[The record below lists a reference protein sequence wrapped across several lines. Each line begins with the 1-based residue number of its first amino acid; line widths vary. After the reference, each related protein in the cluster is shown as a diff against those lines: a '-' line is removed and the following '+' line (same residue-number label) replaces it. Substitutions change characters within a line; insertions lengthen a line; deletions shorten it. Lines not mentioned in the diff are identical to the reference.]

1 MAKKDGKT
9 KQMSGEATDL
19 AKSTANGAES
29 QAREAVE
36 QVQDEARDLAVRTAI
51 REAPYAAI
59 GLGDLLV
66 ETARDVEAS
75 SLPQRLLHTPVA
87 VVSRVSNLGTDPKV
101 TYLMLAARGHGLRL
115 QATGGQA
122 TSAVEEHTKATAE
135 HAQEAAT
142 ATRDGAQEVAERT
155 GAAAEA
161 TGGRAK
167 ALLGKAKGAAT
178 RRPKTDETQDDASP
192 APTEE
197 EPESTADTENGEAAE
212 RTGAAE
218 ATGGRTKAL
227 LGKAKGAATRR
238 PKTTDKQDDDAARS
252 SSEND
257 GSTADTGTGALE
269 NRTVTQL
276 RNRARELDIEGRTSM
291 KKQELV
297 QAIRDAT

>member
-1 MAKKDGKT
+1 MAKNDAKT
-9 KQMSGEATDL
+9 KQMAGEVADL
-19 AKSTANGAES
+19 AKNTANDAES

-36 QVQDEARDLAVRTAI
+36 QVEDEARDLAVRTAI
-51 REAPYAAI
+51 REAPYAAL
-59 GLGDLLV
+59 GLGGLLV

-87 VVSRVSNLGTDPKV
+87 VVSRVSNLGTNPKA
-101 TYLMLAARGHGLRL
+101 TYLVLAARGHGLRL
-115 QATGGQA
+115 QAAGEQA
-122 TSAVEEHTKATAE
+122 TSEAEKHTKAAAE

-142 ATRDGAQEVAERT
+142 ATRDGAEEVAGRT

-212 RTGAAE
+212 RTGTAE
-218 ATGGRTKAL
+218 ATGGRAKAL

-238 PKTTDKQDDDAARS
+238 PKTTEKQADDAARS

-269 NRTVTQL
+269 NRTVAQL